1 LAFIGCTANAHQFLP
16 TYPKFE
22 QSFID
27 GVSSVKMELFNKRPE
42 IEYYEVQVFD
52 KDWNKISFASEAK
65 LINIKHLETKKIN
78 VYVRNEDVL
87 KLGYVCTESKSKK
100 EDSKYTIVS
109 SRICSKIK

>member
-1 LAFIGCTANAHQFLP
+1 MP

-27 GVSSVKMELFNKRPE
+27 GVSTVKMELFNKRSE

-52 KDWNKISFASEAK
+52 KDWNKISFASESK
-65 LINIKHLETKKIN
+65 LINIKYLETKNIN
-78 VYVRNEDVL
+78 IYVKTDDVL

-100 EDSKYTIVS
+100 QDSNYTIIS
-109 SRICSKIK
+109 SRICSRIK